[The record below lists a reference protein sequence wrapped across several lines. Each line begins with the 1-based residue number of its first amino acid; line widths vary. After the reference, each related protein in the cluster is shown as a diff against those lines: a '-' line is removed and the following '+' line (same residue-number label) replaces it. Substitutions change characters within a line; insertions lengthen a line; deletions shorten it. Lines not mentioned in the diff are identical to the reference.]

1 MSRIVAIL
9 LMLMLPLQA
18 LAAVERQFAHASGP
32 VLDHMVVH
40 AEHVPHHHDDDG
52 DIHEDDSSASASHQ
66 LDFEL
71 ASNLLGTV
79 SLAYSLP
86 VLPPRYQTPLFD
98 VTFTKPARAGFSLHT
113 DTIEQ
118 KNRRL

>member
-86 VLPPRYQTPLFD
+86 VLPPRYQTPLFGGAVIPD
-98 VTFTKPARAGFSLHT
+98 PAGTPPLRPPHAPV
-113 DTIEQ
+113 
-118 KNRRL
+118 

>member
-18 LAAVERQFAHASGP
+18 LAAVERQFAHASGQ

-40 AEHVPHHHDDDG
+40 AEHVPHHHDDG

-66 LDFEL
+66 LDFEV

-98 VTFTKPARAGFSLHT
+98 GAVIPDPTGTPPLRPPHAPV
-113 DTIEQ
+113 
-118 KNRRL
+118 